1 MNFVKELCRYNDL
14 NRGVKNEI
22 TPTNNNNTHA
32 VVTQLCATV
41 IKLKLFN
48 LEFLICTPRC
58 GNFMKNNNRN
68 EKTRQIGQIRI

>member
-22 TPTNNNNTHA
+22 TPTDNNNTQA
-32 VVTQLCATV
+32 VATTLLRATV

-58 GNFMKNNNRN
+58 GNFY
-68 EKTRQIGQIRI
+68 EK

>member
-22 TPTNNNNTHA
+22 APTDNNNTPA
-32 VVTQLCATV
+32 VVTLLCATV

-68 EKTRQIGQIRI
+68 EKTAQIGQIRI